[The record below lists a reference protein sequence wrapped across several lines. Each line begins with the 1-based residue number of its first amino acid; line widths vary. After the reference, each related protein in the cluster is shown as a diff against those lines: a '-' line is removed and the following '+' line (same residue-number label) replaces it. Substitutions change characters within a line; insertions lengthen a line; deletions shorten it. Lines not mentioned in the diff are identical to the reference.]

1 MLVLVTIKTERE
13 RQRDKETERDA
24 TPPPPTFDQ
33 LLPAHTISGRY
44 ITIANLKKKKKA
56 YRPTPGSRKFVI
68 QHTTANSRGRMGN
81 MMASSIESS
90 SSTSGTSSVSQ
101 DRRLSTY

>member
-1 MLVLVTIKTERE
+1 MVDINN
-13 RQRDKETERDA
+13 
-24 TPPPPTFDQ
+24 
-33 LLPAHTISGRY
+33 AH
-44 ITIANLKKKKKA
+44 LKKA

-101 DRRLSTY
+101 ERRLSTYRGGSPGVEVGGSAPGVSAGHEAADACSVFDISR